1 MQIELLIV
9 WQSIYSLVFLVL
21 SKKLQQKKVRFVLKD
36 THTHTD
42 LPTRWD
48 SCIYKCARTLL
59 SIA

>member
-48 SCIYKCARTLL
+48 SWYI
-59 SIA
+59 